1 MIYTE
6 LTRKAINIAY
16 KAHEGQ
22 LDRSGIPYI
31 FHPYHV
37 AEQMKD
43 ELTCCAALLHD
54 VIEDTDLTANDLRES
69 GIPDSVIEIVLLL
82 THEDDTDYFDYVRKL
97 APNPYARAVKL
108 ADLAHNGDLSRI
120 SGTYESPE
128 KTSERMK
135 KYAAAKQIL
144 SEYGS

>member
-6 LTRKAINIAY
+6 LTRKATNIAY

-54 VIEDTDLTANDLRES
+54 VIEDTDLTADDLRS
-69 GIPDSVIEIVLLL
+69 GGIPESVIEVVLLL
-82 THEDDTDYFDYVRKL
+82 THDDGTDYFDYVRRL
-97 APNPYARAVKL
+97 APNPYAKAVKL
-108 ADLAHNGDLSRI
+108 ADLAHNSDPTRMNDTS
-120 SGTYESPE
+120 ESPE
-128 KTSERMK
+128 KISERMK

-144 SEYGS
+144 TEYGG

>member
-6 LTRKAINIAY
+6 LTRKATNIAY

-54 VIEDTDLTANDLRES
+54 VIEDTDLTADDLRS
-69 GIPDSVIEIVLLL
+69 GGIPESVIEVVLLL
-82 THEDDTDYFDYVRKL
+82 THDDGTDYFDYVRRL

-108 ADLAHNGDLSRI
+108 ADLAHNSDPTRMNDTS
-120 SGTYESPE
+120 ESPE
-128 KTSERMK
+128 KISERMK

-144 SEYGS
+144 TEYGG